1 MGFVVTLGLALMALG
16 FVSAL
21 RPQWWKS
28 GSAYFSRLSPR
39 RVDVDEQREIVRAIA
54 VWTEDLRDAISA
66 SSGLEQAITSTA
78 AYAPAPINSHLQRLV
93 GSLKYR
99 PLDECLR
106 DFATSIA
113 NPTSDFV
120 VASLLVSLRHPT
132 RDLSSLLTHLS
143 ECARAEC
150 DLYLRIWVSRARSRT
165 SVRIITLSVATFSF
179 GLVIFNPGYVQPF
192 FTSQGFLFLFGIC
205 LCFAV
210 GLTWLRRIS
219 TLEPVERFLHP
230 GDAT

>member
-1 MGFVVTLGLALMALG
+1 MGFVVTLGFALMAVG
-16 FVSAL
+16 FISAF
-21 RPQWWKS
+21 RPQWWKTR
-28 GSAYFSRLSPR
+28 SASLSHLSAR

-78 AYAPAPINSHLQRLV
+78 AHAPAPIDVHLQRLV

-120 VASLLVSLRHPT
+120 VASLLVSLKHPT

-179 GLVIFNPGYVQPF
+179 GLVIFNPAYVQPF
-192 FTSQGFLFLFGIC
+192 FTSQGLLFLFGIC
-205 LCFAV
+205 LCFTV
-210 GLTWLRRIS
+210 GLMWLRRIS
-219 TLEPVERFLHP
+219 TLESVQRFLQP
-230 GDAT
+230 GEAT